1 MELNII
7 SWNVNFIHD
16 NWSNRLININ
26 KRLENEIKNTDI
38 ICLQEATLP
47 FSNIFTDMY
56 NFLKGTD
63 LKYFP
68 TQESFLEREYFNNLL
83 KTYFPRYKDFII
95 YIFEKIMDKFLY
107 LISIFYSNY
116 GEILK
121 KIYFEHPFILIILGI
136 LCPILFAG
144 QWFFFGML
152 TIVNKK
158 IPCKLKCKCVG
169 RTIQYLE
176 FKYNNK
182 DLVLVNIHLTP
193 GQTLK
198 KRERRKK
205 EIKKIVETF
214 EKNKN
219 VILCGDFNSKP
230 TSDVIKYLKKIG
242 YKNGCKLVHKKNF
255 ATFPTD
261 SPEKCIDFVFIKG
274 DIKIKSFNLFGNDN
288 EPDHKGIKTTLV
300 V

>member
-1 MELNII
+1 MDLNII

-68 TQESFLEREYFNNLL
+68 TQESFLERKYFNNLL

-95 YIFEKIMDKFLY
+95 YLFEKIMDKFLY

-116 GEILK
+116 GEIIK

-144 QWFFFGML
+144 QWFF
-152 TIVNKK
+152 
-158 IPCKLKCKCVG
+158 
-169 RTIQYLE
+169 
-176 FKYNNK
+176 
-182 DLVLVNIHLTP
+182 LV
-193 GQTLK
+193 
-198 KRERRKK
+198 
-205 EIKKIVETF
+205 
-214 EKNKN
+214 
-219 VILCGDFNSKP
+219 C
-230 TSDVIKYLKKIG
+230 
-242 YKNGCKLVHKKNF
+242 
-255 ATFPTD
+255 
-261 SPEKCIDFVFIKG
+261 
-274 DIKIKSFNLFGNDN
+274 
-288 EPDHKGIKTTLV
+288 
-300 V
+300 